1 MDVLTT
7 QPLPLAE
14 WLSVVEREYLSGF
27 VPAGGA
33 SVKLAILDDQVFGP
47 AADRLIGL
55 GQQSAMLTALVDAGQ
70 TRVHLM
76 HELFFAVSRT
86 LPWDGLV
93 QRYLERLFT
102 ANAYPWPQP
111 GTAMTMP
118 ELATAFAV
126 APSLLARQRDQWL
139 TADLWDDRRLAQ
151 DFRAALLRLCLSRL
165 EPDGGEMAGPVMQWL
180 RGEKVPAG
188 LLRAADIS
196 VRISRTNARAMLA
209 ALCLFVRKA
218 GITGVMIVLDVRP
231 LSRTAAPEGVLRY
244 SPAAVMDG
252 YEVLREIIDDAEH
265 LPGLFVAVLADTAL
279 ATGDPRRALSQYAA
293 LQMRVW
299 PDVRP
304 GDRQNPVAPLVWLG
318 P

>member
-14 WLSVVEREYLSGF
+14 WLSVIEREYLSGF

-33 SVKLAILDDQVFGP
+33 SVKLAILDDAAFGP
-47 AADRLIGL
+47 ATDRLIAL
-55 GQQSAMLTALVDAGQ
+55 GRQCAMLTVPVDAGLI
-70 TRVHLM
+70 RVHLM
-76 HELFFAVSRT
+76 HDLFFAIARA

-93 QRYLERLFT
+93 QRYLEGLFA
-102 ANAYPWPQP
+102 ANAYPWPRP
-111 GTAMTMP
+111 GAAMTMP

-139 TADLWDDRRLAQ
+139 TADLWDDRRMAQ
-151 DFRAALLRLCLSRL
+151 DFRAGLLRLCLSRL
-165 EPDGGEMAGPVMQWL
+165 EPDGGEMAGPVLQWL
-180 RGEKVPAG
+180 RGDKVPAAA
-188 LLRAADIS
+188 LRAADIS

-209 ALCLFVRKA
+209 ALCHFARKA
-218 GITGVMIVLDVRP
+218 GAAGLMVVLDVRP
-231 LSRTAAPEGVLRY
+231 LSRASAVEGVLRY
-244 SPAAVMDG
+244 SPAAVMDA
-252 YEVLREIIDDAEH
+252 YEVLREIIDDTEH
-265 LPGLFVAVLADTAL
+265 LPGLFVAVLADAAL

>member
-33 SVKLAILDDQVFGP
+33 SVKLAIVDDAAFGP
-47 AADRLIGL
+47 AADWLIGL
-55 GQQSAMLTALVDAGQ
+55 GRERSMLTVLVDAAL

-76 HELFFAVSRT
+76 HELFFAIARA

-93 QRYLERLFT
+93 QRYLERLLA

-111 GTAMTMP
+111 GAAMTMP
-118 ELATAFAV
+118 ELAAAFAV

-165 EPDGGEMAGPVMQWL
+165 EPDGGEMAGPVLQWL
-180 RGEKVPAG
+180 HGETVPAA

-218 GITGVMIVLDVRP
+218 GAAGGMIVLDVRQ
-231 LSRTAAPEGVLRY
+231 LSRTAAGEGVLRY
-244 SPAAVMDG
+244 SPAAVMDA
-252 YEVLREIIDDAEH
+252 YEVLREVIDDAEH
-265 LPGLFVAVLADTAL
+265 LPGLFVAVLADAAL